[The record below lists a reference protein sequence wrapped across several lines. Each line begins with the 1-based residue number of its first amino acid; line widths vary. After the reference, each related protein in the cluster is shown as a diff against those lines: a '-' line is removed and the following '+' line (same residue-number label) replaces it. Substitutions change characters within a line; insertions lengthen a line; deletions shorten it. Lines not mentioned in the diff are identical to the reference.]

1 MDIAALSMNISAVSA
16 SVQAQ
21 RSILKM
27 AMDIPAQAVGNLL
40 DSMLALEEEMAK
52 LMTGLGQNI
61 DVYA

>member
-1 MDIAALSMNISAVSA
+1 
-16 SVQAQ
+16 
-21 RSILKM
+21 M